1 METKNGSI
9 VLTRNTNHWGVFSQ
23 LNVFL
28 NEQLVEK
35 LSYGAQKTIEVPAG
49 THVLRV
55 EMHGYGSEILTITM
69 PEGTTTDVE
78 ITTVSV
84 GRYMIP
90 CLLAWCCILALGFVY
105 KGFFFA
111 ILKLMMSLVLF
122 FFVAMPIWN
131 QKKCFFILD

>member
-1 METKNGSI
+1 METKKGSI

-35 LSYGAQKTIEVPAG
+35 LSYGSQKTIEVPEG

-69 PEGTTTDVE
+69 PAGTTTDVE

-90 CLLAWCCILALGFVY
+90 FLMVWCCVLALGFVY

-111 ILKLMMSLVLF
+111 ILKLIMSLGLF

-131 QKKCFFILD
+131 QKKCFFILN